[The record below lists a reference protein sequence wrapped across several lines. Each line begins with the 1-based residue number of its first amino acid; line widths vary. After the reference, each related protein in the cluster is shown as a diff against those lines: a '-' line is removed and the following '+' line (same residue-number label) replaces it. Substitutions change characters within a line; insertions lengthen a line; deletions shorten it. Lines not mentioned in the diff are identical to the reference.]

1 MRGISNRISN
11 MRKNSDKVAERK
23 KLSRRDIVRLTA
35 AAAVVGPFVAF
46 PDRARA
52 SQKTLKIAKWAH
64 FVPEYD
70 DWFEDVLAPEW
81 GRQHD
86 TKVVVSHIP
95 VENIHAVAEA
105 EVAAGKGHDVFVFPW
120 PPAEFQK
127 HAIDH
132 AEIYQTVSL
141 KFGSIARLAHRSTFN
156 PAAKKYFAFADSW
169 IPAPLHYYEDYW
181 GEIGMPFGPIHYG
194 GLRSGARELRAKL
207 GVPCGLALAP
217 SLESNITLHTLLYG
231 FRSSVI
237 DAKGEVMIGRN
248 ARTIEALKYVKALY
262 DEAGTPDQLA
272 WNSSGNVLAMLG
284 RKTSCTIN
292 GIGLLRAAE
301 KKDPGLAAKIRLSPP
316 LLGSAGVLGFPHATN
331 CSVVWN
337 FADNQDGAKQFLID
351 LIQNSTTVYDKSQGC
366 NFPFY
371 QVTVPDLIVRLEKDP
386 HGDPPYKYKDLRD
399 ALYWTRNLGF
409 PGYANPVG
417 MEVFNS
423 FIIPKMF
430 ISVVKGDLS
439 PEDAA
444 HAAEAEVL
452 KISDRWKQA

>member
-1 MRGISNRISN
+1 MFRRLLERTGVPEMGKITECKRI
-11 MRKNSDKVAERK
+11 
-23 KLSRRDIVRLTA
+23 SRRDVVRLTA
-35 AAAVVGPFVAF
+35 AAAAVAPFVAL
-46 PDRARA
+46 PDRALA
-52 SQKTLKIAKWAH
+52 SRKTLKIAKWAH
-64 FVPEYD
+64 FLPEYD
-70 DWFEDVLAPEW
+70 DWFENVLAAEW
-81 GRQHD
+81 GRQRD
-86 TKVVVSHIP
+86 IKIVVDHIP
-95 VENIHAVAEA
+95 VDKIHAVAQA
-105 EVAAGKGHDVFVFPW
+105 EVATAKGHDVFVFPW
-120 PPAEFQK
+120 PPAEFQR
-127 HAIDH
+127 HVIDH

-141 KFGSIARLAHRSTFN
+141 KFGSIDRLAHKSTFD
-156 PAAKKYFAFADSW
+156 PRAKKYFAFADSW
-169 IPAPLHYYEDYW
+169 IPAPLHYFEDYW
-181 GEIGMPFGPIHYG
+181 GEVGMPLGPIHYG
-194 GLRSGARELRAKL
+194 SLRSGGRELRTKL

-237 DAKGEVMIGRN
+237 DAAGEVTIGRN

-262 DEAGTPDQLA
+262 EEAGTPDQLT
-272 WNSSGNVLAMLG
+272 WGSSGNVQAMVA

-292 GIGLLRAAE
+292 GIALLRAAE
-301 KKDPGLAAKIRLSPP
+301 KKDPGVAAKIRLSPP
-316 LLGSAGVLGFPHATN
+316 LIGSAGVLAFPHVTN

-351 LIQNSTTVYDKSQGC
+351 LIQNSRTAYDKSEGC

-371 QVTVPDLIVRLEKDP
+371 QVTVPDLIIRLENDP
-386 HGDPPYKYKDLRD
+386 HGEPPYKYKDLRD

-423 FIIPKMF
+423 FVIPRMF
-430 ISVVKGDLS
+430 ISVVTGELS

-452 KISDRWKQA
+452 RIADRWKQA